1 MKRGMSKLL
10 SILLIATLVFTSA
23 SVAFAGTE
31 EGQAAGD
38 TVASVKDVAATGKD
52 NVAAALQ
59 RQAAA
64 LAKSSATTKGAAEK
78 TFKLV
83 TLNTR
88 EDVEREE
95 ELLKPCVGAFAYT
108 ATDTVSK
115 GYGHAEPITFPAKGT
130 VRLYAGLLGGQTN
143 VNFSLYK
150 DAAMTTSVGYEKSV
164 STNYPVDTDLI
175 QIPNPG
181 TYYIG
186 VNSRYCPEGA
196 VAVNIAA
203 SYINGGDKTLTSGK
217 EILIGQKEAQT
228 NYLKFKA
235 TKNGYLTITPS
246 KEAEYSQ
253 VTLCNSKKKAVSN
266 AVYPKYATFGV
277 KKGTTYYVKVA
288 SRYNGNGVYGIT
300 ATNKP
305 IKEKSG
311 KNKAKAVTLKKN
323 KKVKGTI
330 VAGSNQ
336 ADWYKFKLTK
346 NIKQMKVFIN
356 GGTNGELKAKV
367 YNSKGKAVG
376 YNAAS
381 IHNTGRSY
389 YLQISGKIKKGTYYI
404 KVYRGNKKSSGYYTL
419 SWK

>member
-38 TVASVKDVAATGKD
+38 TVASVKDVAAEA
-52 NVAAALQ
+52 VQ
-59 RQAAA
+59 RQAKASV
-64 LAKSSATTKGAAEK
+64 KSLATTKAVAGN
-78 TFKLV
+78 FKLV

-88 EDVEREE
+88 EDVEREQ
-95 ELLKPCVGAFAYT
+95 ELLKPCVGTIGYT
-108 ATDTVSK
+108 TTDTVSK
-115 GYGHAEPITFPAKGT
+115 GYGEVVPITLPAKGI
-130 VRLYAGLLGGQTN
+130 VSIYAWVVPDCKTN
-143 VNFSLYK
+143 VNFGVYK
-150 DAAMTTSVGYEKSV
+150 EPTMTNSIGLESHAYY
-164 STNYPVDTDLI
+164 TNQQGATTLI
-175 QIPNPG
+175 QVQNPG

-186 VNSRYCPEGA
+186 VNSSNCPTGL
-196 VAVNIAA
+196 VAVGIAA

-253 VTLCNSKKKAVSN
+253 VTLCNSKKKAVSST
-266 AVYPKYATFGV
+266 VYPQYATFGV